1 MEEVVVEVFCKTISI
16 FDKLDEPGFE
26 ISKTTLLFVIDVIN
40 GVTALRLITLSPVS
54 LKLKLNVS

>member
-1 MEEVVVEVFCKTISI
+1 VVDVVVEEVVVEVFWRTIST
-16 FDKLDEPGFE
+16 FDKLEEPGFE

-54 LKLKLNVS
+54 

>member
-1 MEEVVVEVFCKTISI
+1 MEEVVVEVFCKITSI
-16 FDKLDEPGFE
+16 FDKLEEPGFE

-54 LKLKLNVS
+54 LKSN